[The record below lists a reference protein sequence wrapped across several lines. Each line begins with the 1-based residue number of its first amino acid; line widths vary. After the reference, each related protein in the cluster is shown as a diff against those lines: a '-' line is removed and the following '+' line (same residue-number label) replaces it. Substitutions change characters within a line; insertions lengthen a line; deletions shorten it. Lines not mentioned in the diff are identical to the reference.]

1 MENNAILLS
10 KAKEK
15 FTEYYEILDENIVL
29 KKRDILQKNS
39 KKIFYRDNLYFK
51 KYYFTYF
58 HRLKSILGH
67 AYSQSSGNVYQ
78 QSEEPYIPV
87 Y

>member
-29 KKRDILQKNS
+29 KKRDIL
-39 KKIFYRDNLYFK
+39 
-51 KYYFTYF
+51 
-58 HRLKSILGH
+58 
-67 AYSQSSGNVYQ
+67 
-78 QSEEPYIPV
+78 
-87 Y
+87 